1 MRIIGKRSFL
11 LLPLLLLPVLAA
23 AQGKTITIGG
33 KVLDQQG
40 LPIPG
45 VGVLE
50 KGTAHGTVTD
60 EDGAFQ
66 LTVAEGAGITFSA
79 LGYTPQER
87 PAGGLQDATVILTE
101 EFQSLEGTVV
111 VGYGVQKK
119 ANLTGAVSAVDME
132 EMVSGRP
139 VTNLSAGLSGLSAG
153 LYVNQ
158 NSGRPSADGATL
170 LIRGRGTLNSA
181 GPLVIIDGIEGDLAS
196 VNPQDVQSISILKDA
211 SSSAIYGS
219 RAAGGV
225 VLVTTKAGKEGK
237 FSVSYDGYLSV
248 ARPSHMLE
256 TVSNY
261 ADYMTYYNEAL
272 HNTDPSA
279 KPQYS
284 DEMIAL
290 WRNNEG
296 NPLYPNTDWT
306 KEVFQTGLSHN
317 HNLSFSGGTSR
328 ISVYGSLNYLHNPG
342 IIENSAYTRF
352 NGRLN
357 ARAQVTKFLTMG
369 INVSGKVGKADIG
382 GSSSQMKTL
391 FSNVGMPGMIYRYK
405 DGRYGGIE
413 NPEENAQCMSPLYLF
428 NQLQGATD
436 DNTLQTRF
444 YATATLMEGLTL
456 EGSVNYTQSGTRQNY
471 HPEYQDLWSFRMNTI
486 VYARDGKDYV
496 YNSSSAGSRLLM
508 DAIARYNH
516 TFARRLSL
524 GAMLGVSQEKATSE
538 SFSAKR
544 YDLIDPSLSV
554 LDAATGSSE
563 SSGDKSEWVM
573 RSYFGRINLGWD
585 DKYLFEANLRAD
597 GSSRFR
603 KGAKRWGFFPS
614 FSAGWRMEK
623 EGFLKD
629 VSWISQL
636 KLRASWGSLGNNA
649 VDNYASQAVFDK
661 DNYVLGGAVSPGLAI
676 LSISN
681 ADITWETT
689 YVADVGLD
697 FAFFN
702 SRLTGSFDWYDKDT
716 QNILIDLPA
725 PLLVGNANIPKTNAA
740 RVNNRGFDLDLRWRD
755 RIGQVNWYIGGNLA
769 YVRNKVVTYK
779 GDEATISG
787 VNMIKE
793 GYPINVQYVLAVD
806 RILQTEDDMLL
817 VKEMQKNA
825 PIDPVSGQ
833 KRNPFSAYGTPQLGD
848 FLYKDLN
855 NDGLIDENDRYAVGS
870 GAVAPWIYG
879 LQAGLDWK
887 GIDFSLMIQGNAGYK
902 VLWMDSFNMGYLNYG
917 SVINT
922 RLATGAWRPGATDA
936 TAPRLLTRTNT
947 INNQPSDYWLE
958 DKSYCRLK
966 NIQLGYT
973 LPETLTERVKIS
985 RLRFY
990 VSGEN
995 LLTFTAY
1002 RGIDP
1007 EVSGTTY
1014 PTLRQITAGINLT
1027 F

>member
-1 MRIIGKRSFL
+1 MRIIRKWVLLLPFL
-11 LLPLLLLPVLAA
+11 LLSVLAA
-23 AQGKTITIGG
+23 AQGRTVAVSG
-33 KVLDQQG
+33 KVLDKQG

-45 VGVLE
+45 AGVLE
-50 KGTAHGTVTD
+50 KGTSLGTVTG

-66 LTVAEGAGITFSA
+66 LTVSEGAEIAFSA
-79 LGYTPQER
+79 LGYEPQER
-87 PAGGLQDATVILTE
+87 PASSLQNATVILAE
-101 EFQSLEGTVV
+101 EYQSLEGTVV

-132 EMVSGRP
+132 EMLSGRP
-139 VTNLSAGLSGLSAG
+139 VTNISTGLSGLSAG

-181 GPLVIIDGIEGDLAS
+181 APLVIIDGIEGDLNA
-196 VNPQDVQSISILKDA
+196 VNPQDVQSISVLKDA

-225 VLVTTKAGKEGK
+225 VLVTTKSGKEGK
-237 FSVSYDGYLSV
+237 FTVSYDGYLSV
-248 ARPSHMLE
+248 ARPSHLLE

-284 DEMIAL
+284 DEMISL
-290 WRNNEG
+290 WRKNEG

-306 KEVFQTGLSHN
+306 REVFRTGLSHN
-317 HNLSFSGGTSR
+317 HNLSFSAGTGR
-328 ISVYGSLNYLHNPG
+328 ISVYGSLGYLYNPG
-342 IIENSAYTRF
+342 IVENASYTRY
-352 NGRLN
+352 NARLN
-357 ARAQVTKFLTMG
+357 ARAQVTDFLTLG
-369 INVSGKVGKADIG
+369 IHVSGKIGKADIG
-382 GSSSQMKTL
+382 GISSQMKTL
-391 FSNVGMPGMIYRYK
+391 FSGVGMPGMIYRYS

-413 NPEENAQCMSPLYLF
+413 NPEENAQCMSPLYVF
-428 NQLQGATD
+428 NSLKGATH

-444 YATATLMEGLTL
+444 YATASLAKGLTL
-456 EGSVNYTQSGTRQNY
+456 EGSINYTQSGTRQNY

-486 VYARDGKDYV
+486 VYARNGKDYA
-496 YNSSSAGSRLLM
+496 YSSMSAGSRILT
-508 DAIARYNH
+508 DAILRYNH
-516 TFARRLSL
+516 TFARRLTL
-524 GAMLGVSQEKATSE
+524 GAMLGASQEKAFSE
-538 SFSAKR
+538 SFNAKR
-544 YDLIDPSLSV
+544 YDLIDSSLSV

-563 SSGDKSEWVM
+563 SSGSKSDWAM
-573 RSYFGRINLGWD
+573 HSYFGRINLDWD
-585 DKYLFEANLRAD
+585 EKYLFEANLRAD

-603 KGAKRWGFFPS
+603 KGANRWGFFPS

-623 EGFLKD
+623 EPFLKG
-629 VSWISQL
+629 VNWISQL
-636 KLRASWGSLGNNA
+636 KLRASWGALGNNA

-661 DNYVLGGAVSPGLAI
+661 DNYVLGNTVATGMAI

-725 PLLVGNANIPKTNAA
+725 PQLVGNASIPKTNAA
-740 RVNNRGFDLDLRWRD
+740 RVNNRGFDLDIRWRD
-755 RIGQVNWYIGGNLA
+755 RIGQVNWFVGGNLA
-769 YVRNKVVTYK
+769 YVRNEVVKYK
-779 GDEATISG
+779 GEEATISG

-806 RILQTEDDMLL
+806 RILQTDDDMLL
-817 VKEMQKNA
+817 IKEMQKNA
-825 PIDPVSGQ
+825 PVDPASGQ

-855 NDGLIDENDRYAVGS
+855 KDGLIDENDRYAVGS
-870 GAVAPWIYG
+870 GAVAPWIFG

-887 GIDFSLMIQGNAGYK
+887 GIDFSLMLQGNAGYK
-902 VLWMDSFNMGYLNYG
+902 VLWMDDFNMGYLNYG
-917 SVINT
+917 SVIST
-922 RLATGAWRPGATDA
+922 RLATGAWRPGTADA

-947 INNQPSDYWLE
+947 INDQPSDYWLE
-958 DKSYCRLK
+958 DKSYLRVK
-966 NIQLGYT
+966 NVQLGYT
-973 LPETLTERVKIS
+973 LPAALTERIRIS
-985 RLRFY
+985 RLRLY
-990 VSGEN
+990 VSAEN
-995 LLTFTAY
+995 LFTFTSY